1 MSDLREL
8 RGVVPP
14 MLTPFAE
21 DDRIDLLGLIREAK
35 FLKQCGVGGMVVGG
49 SMGEGAGMP
58 AEELSEAV
66 RTVVEAVEGELPV
79 LAAIIADS
87 SAEAVRLARAA
98 RAAGANGLQVP
109 PPHFHVSADTK
120 VLAAYY
126 RAITDASG
134 IPLLIY
140 NVMPTAQAAVESLE
154 QLIQD
159 NPAILG
165 IKQSGRNI
173 HTLAALVAVMAG
185 KAKIFT
191 AIDDMIFP
199 CFMLGVDGTI
209 SGTSAIFPRQTVEM
223 LNAVKSGQYAR
234 ALELHKR
241 LSPVWRS
248 VDFPD
253 FAARAKFAA
262 TLGGR
267 NVGRPRR
274 PLQWPTGEVAR
285 RIEQAMLAGGFLREE
300 TAAPA
305 ASASA
310 DGR

>member
-1 MSDLREL
+1 LRDLQ
-8 RGVVPP
+8 GVVPP
-14 MLTPFAE
+14 MFTPFAE
-21 DDRIDLLGLIREAK
+21 DDRIDVDGLIREAK
-35 FLKQCGVGGMVVGG
+35 FLKQCGVAGMVVGG
-49 SMGEGAGMP
+49 SMGEGAGMS
-58 AEELSEAV
+58 AQELSEAV
-66 RTVVEAVEGELPV
+66 RTVIEAVEGELPV
-79 LAAIIADS
+79 FAAVIADS
-87 SAEAVRLARAA
+87 SAEAIRQARAA

-109 PPHFHVSADTK
+109 PPHFHISADTN

-126 RAITDASG
+126 RAITDASEV
-134 IPLLIY
+134 PLLIY

-209 SGTSAIFPRQTVEM
+209 SGTSTIFPRQTVEM
-223 LNAVKSGQYAR
+223 LNAVKSGQYGQ

-267 NVGRPRR
+267 NVGRPRG
-274 PLQWPTGEVAR
+274 PLQWPTGEAAR
-285 RIEQAMLAGGFLREE
+285 RIEEAMLAGGLLKEE
-300 TAAPA
+300 IAAPA
-305 ASASA
+305 GSVSG
-310 DGR
+310 DSF

>member
-1 MSDLREL
+1 MF
-8 RGVVPP
+8 
-14 MLTPFAE
+14 TPFAE
-21 DDRIDLLGLIREAK
+21 DDRIDVAGLIREAK
-35 FLKQCGVGGMVVGG
+35 FLKQCGVAGMVVGG
-49 SMGEGAGMP
+49 SMGEGAGMS

-66 RTVVEAVEGELPV
+66 RTVVEAVEGELAV
-79 LAAIIADS
+79 FAAIIADS
-87 SAEAVRLARAA
+87 
-98 RAAGANGLQVP
+98 
-109 PPHFHVSADTK
+109 
-120 VLAAYY
+120 LAAYY

-154 QLIQD
+154 QLIED

-223 LNAVKSGQYAR
+223 LNAVKSGQYAH

-274 PLQWPTGEVAR
+274 PLQWPAGEA
-285 RIEQAMLAGGFLREE
+285 
-300 TAAPA
+300 
-305 ASASA
+305 
-310 DGR
+310 